1 MDFDHKDQQRLEQ
14 IVQQTRWDE
23 VTDARQRVLD
33 RLQAIDRLQ
42 FNKRGAVSKD
52 RISTLQ
58 QRTVQ
63 LYVQQ
68 VETILDPDDDDKRTT
83 PWWTNEWIGQFEL
96 PNEEVVRVM
105 GLSDYINLSEEIE
118 YTVEEQY
125 KPHGAHIGKTREV
138 TCTTTPPIGI
148 HRNAFRAT
156 NRGLSDQG
164 IDFDTR
170 DRDVDD
176 DDAGIGNAVGL

>member
-1 MDFDHKDQQRLEQ
+1 MDFDHNDQQRLEQ

-23 VTDARQRVLD
+23 VSDARQRVLD

-42 FNKRGAVSKD
+42 FERGRRVSES

-63 LYVQQ
+63 LYLQQ
-68 VETILDPDDDDKRTT
+68 VETILNPEDNKPATSWWDD
-83 PWWTNEWIGQFEL
+83 EWIGQFEL
-96 PNEEVVRVM
+96 PNGELIQII
-105 GLSDYINLSEEIE
+105 GLGQYLDLSETIE
-118 YTVEEQY
+118 YTVEEEH
-125 KPHGAHIGKTREV
+125 KPHGAHIGETREV
-138 TCTTTPPIGI
+138 TRTMTPPVGL

-156 NRGLSDQG
+156 NRGLADQG
-164 IDFDTR
+164 IEFDTR

-176 DDAGIGNAVGL
+176 SDAGLDNAVGL